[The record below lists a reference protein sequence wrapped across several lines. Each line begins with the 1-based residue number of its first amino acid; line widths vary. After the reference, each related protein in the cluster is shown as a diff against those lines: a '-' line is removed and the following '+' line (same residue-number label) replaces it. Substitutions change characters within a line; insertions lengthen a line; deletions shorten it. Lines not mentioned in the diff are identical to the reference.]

1 MSDFEEDYSVLS
13 HLVIS
18 KPPDTLSQRLLENSF
33 KANEKKKTKKLGAAV
48 FIVNCTVTCCSLTNS
63 GKSPPEF

>member
-33 KANEKKKTKKLGAAV
+33 KANEKKIKLGAAF

-63 GKSPPEF
+63 GTSPPEF

>member
-33 KANEKKKTKKLGAAV
+33 KEKKKKK
-48 FIVNCTVTCCSLTNS
+48 
-63 GKSPPEF
+63 

>member
-33 KANEKKKTKKLGAAV
+33 KANEKKNKTR
-48 FIVNCTVTCCSLTNS
+48 CSILYCELYCDMLLS
-63 GKSPPEF
+63 H

>member
-1 MSDFEEDYSVLS
+1 MSNLEEDYSVLS

-18 KPPDTLSQRLLENSF
+18 KPLDTLSQRLLENSF
-33 KANEKKKTKKLGAAV
+33 KAYEKKKLGAAF

-63 GKSPPEF
+63 GTSPPEF